1 VEVWHTLVH
10 FSDHFFEIH
19 WVVYGSLKRIQV
31 QLKSGREETPTSH
44 SPAYSS
50 VKRCL
55 SAAGRS
61 RLPTSVAG
69 FIAARIKARYIIWIN
84 RLGFK
89 AVAQVKPNVSHVYLG
104 TL

>member
-1 VEVWHTLVH
+1 
-10 FSDHFFEIH
+10 
-19 WVVYGSLKRIQV
+19 
-31 QLKSGREETPTSH
+31 
-44 SPAYSS
+44 
-50 VKRCL
+50 
-55 SAAGRS
+55 
-61 RLPTSVAG
+61 LPTSVAG